1 MRTDRNLALKLRLQG
16 KSYSEIQKAL
26 SGVSKSTLSL
36 WLKDVVLTEEARLR
50 IQKRSRKKSLA
61 GLLKRNKNQTALSIK
76 RRDKIRKAARAQI
89 GDISSGDLL
98 LIGAVLYW
106 AEGYK
111 RPIIRNGR
119 EVTSHPIGLTNSDP
133 KLLRAFLEFSKKV
146 CDVPISR
153 IKVDL
158 RIFKHL
164 NETHVVNYW
173 SRELGI
179 PKENF
184 QETHVVVSKSSMGK
198 RPFNRLPYGVVQI
211 RINDTNLFHKI
222 MGWIEGLK
230 EKF

>member
-1 MRTDRNLALKLRLQG
+1 MRTDRNSALKLRLRG

-26 SGVSKSTLSL
+26 DGISKSTLSL
-36 WLKDVVLTEEARLR
+36 WLKDIVLSREARLR
-50 IQKRSRKKSLA
+50 IKERSREKSLA
-61 GLLKRNKNQTALSIK
+61 GLLKRNKNQTALAIK
-76 RRDKIRKAARAQI
+76 RRDEIRKAARAQI

-98 LIGAVLYW
+98 LVGIVLYW

-119 EVTSHPIGLTNSDP
+119 EVTSHPISLTNSDP
-133 KLLRAFLEFSKKV
+133 KLLRAFLEFANRV
-146 CDVPISR
+146 CGIPISR
-153 IKVDL
+153 IKIDL

-179 PKENF
+179 SRGNF
-184 QETHVVVSKSSMGK
+184 QKTHIVVSKSSMGK

-230 EKF
+230 EQF

>member
-1 MRTDRNLALKLRLQG
+1 
-16 KSYSEIQKAL
+16 
-26 SGVSKSTLSL
+26 
-36 WLKDVVLTEEARLR
+36 
-50 IQKRSRKKSLA
+50 LA
-61 GLLKRNKNQTALSIK
+61 GLLKHNKNQTALAIK
-76 RRDKIRKAARAQI
+76 RRDEIRKAARAQI
-89 GDISSGDLL
+89 KDISNDDLL
-98 LIGAVLYW
+98 IIGAVLYW

-119 EVTSHPIGLTNSDP
+119 EVTSHPICLTNSDP
-133 KLLRAFLEFSKKV
+133 RLLLAFLEFAKRI
-146 CDVPISR
+146 CGVPTSR

-179 PKENF
+179 PRGNF
-184 QETHVVVSKSSMGK
+184 QKTHVTISKSSLGK

-230 EKF
+230 DKF